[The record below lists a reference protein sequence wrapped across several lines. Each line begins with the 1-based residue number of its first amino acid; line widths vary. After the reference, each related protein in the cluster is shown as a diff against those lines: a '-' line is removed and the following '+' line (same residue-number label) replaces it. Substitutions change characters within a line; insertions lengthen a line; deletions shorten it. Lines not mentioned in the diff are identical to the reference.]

1 MKLALQLALLVG
13 ASTWTLTAQAQDAN
27 LSRAWT
33 SAVLESE
40 HLRTDDRS
48 ARNFELVELIE
59 RDPSHPLAELGLRMV
74 RESANADRM
83 ELFARCLKLD
93 AARLTPA
100 AAAEL
105 ELLRLRYEVLRAS
118 TGGPAPTPS
127 THYLQPAFVLGPLP
141 DVYDAARRAELLNNP
156 RYNAEHRGY
165 PGQKERWRPC
175 STAALDV
182 FVDPDELVGAEYGWG
197 GLAFGFEA
205 PSGGPAWLEVDVTGD
220 AGPRLTTTRG
230 AQPGGALAQIDDPS
244 LRVKLNDGA
253 PQDLDFLELE
263 RPRCV
268 RLPVVLLSGGNEVLV
283 VANFGAR
290 LRLSLRVLGADGRPL
305 SGLKQLRTLPTPGTP
320 VMAEPPQSFPQDAL
334 AWLEMHNTGS
344 ASSLALLGAAHLW
357 LGESV
362 RGSNLLERA
371 VALDPKSVGA
381 RLWAAEYFN
390 GENYA
395 PQSWSRGKAR
405 ALFDELLAEDAQNL
419 RAAGS
424 LLETLGAED
433 REEEALKMVAAA
445 AEAAPQ
451 SPTEALQR
459 AYLYTRLEL
468 DVPAERARQQAA
480 ERAGDSPQVVNA
492 IAQHWTRWGFE
503 RRALQ
508 TREAALD
515 TNGAAPGELTSL
527 AEAAAELGDA
537 QAALNRHRRAAALGD
552 ADAKSALL
560 QHLLQLKQFDAA
572 EAVARELAELGPRN
586 LYYRTA
592 LADIALERGDRAA
605 EREHLLAALKLA
617 PSDRDLRSRL
627 VDLGWS
633 DPAEAFFKR
642 WEVDAQKELASF
654 DPARWNDHVVR
665 AVDAAAVYVFDDG
678 VWEQVNHSRAVARDL
693 EGCEE
698 LGSQSEQEET
708 LRIFTLKGATGELFE
723 PALVNGEYV
732 MPVLE
737 PGDTV
742 EVVWRDTGSYDREG
756 RIVLGSWTF
765 ASQTEPFYLSRY
777 VISAP
782 KHLELELVQR
792 NFNGRHEV
800 LDEGERVTHVFELRE
815 VDRVVP
821 ELGAPPA
828 DWTLPWVQFGTRRS
842 RASMA
847 EQARSELIAS
857 LRATPRLEE
866 AAAKALEGVEGQT
879 NQAQALH
886 RFVSEALDKRNDSL
900 SSATAALLQREGNPA
915 LLYAALLRI
924 AGIDHDLVWSRGVDP
939 RADPEPQPAFP
950 DLGRW
955 LGRMLVVVRPD
966 DGEEAWC
973 NLSVETMPYG
983 ACLNDSPRAE
993 ALSALTGEFVNTP
1006 DVPLDERA
1014 GELSRLALV
1023 LAPDRSAQIELDF
1036 ELTGNMGYSW
1046 KDGLREAPSAA
1057 LKQLATRIATTV
1069 VRGVEVESH
1078 EWRGLADE
1086 APTALHV
1093 KGKHKRYLD
1102 QQKGELT
1109 CRLPFP
1115 QMQMGG
1121 AAGGEGERK
1130 QPYFF
1135 AQTAVRRW
1143 SARIELDPKLKLAQG
1158 VEAFDLRCAGASFV
1172 QTVRPDGEHAFV
1184 VERAL
1189 RIEPFLLPPEQ
1200 FGEWAAFCKKLDE
1213 VDRAKLRIEV
1223 LE

>member
-1 MKLALQLALLVG
+1 MKLAIRIALLVG
-13 ASTWTLTAQAQDAN
+13 ASSWNLAAHAQDAN

-40 HLRTDDRS
+40 HLVTDDRS

-74 RESANADRM
+74 RESASAGRM
-83 ELFARCLKLD
+83 ELFARCAKLD

-141 DVYDAARRAELLNNP
+141 DVYDAARRAALLSDP
-156 RYNAEHRGY
+156 GYNANHRGY
-165 PGQKERWRPC
+165 PGQNERWRPC
-175 STAALDV
+175 SPAALEV

-197 GLAFGFEA
+197 ALAFGFEA
-205 PSGGPAWLEVDVTGD
+205 PQGGPAWLELDLTGD
-220 AGPRLTTTRG
+220 AGPRMTTTRG

-253 PQDLDFLELE
+253 PQGLDFLELE
-263 RPRCV
+263 RTRCV
-268 RLPVVLLSGGNEVLV
+268 RLPVVLLAGGNEVLV

-290 LRLSLRVLGADGRPL
+290 LRFSVRVLGADGRPL
-305 SGLKQLRTLPTPGTP
+305 AGLKPLRTLPTPGAP
-320 VMAEPPQSFPQDAL
+320 VAVEPPQSFPQDAL
-334 AWLEMHNTGS
+334 AWLEMHNTGA

-362 RGSNLLERA
+362 RGSSLLESA

-381 RLWAAEYFN
+381 RIWTAEYFN
-390 GENYA
+390 GETYA
-395 PQSWSRGKAR
+395 PQSWARGKAR

-433 REEEALKMVAAA
+433 REEDALKMLAAA
-445 AEAAPQ
+445 ADAAPQ
-451 SPTEALQR
+451 SPTEPLQR

-468 DVPAERARQQAA
+468 DVPAERARLEAA
-480 ERAGDSPQVVNA
+480 ERAGASPQVVSSL
-492 IAQHWTRWGFE
+492 AQHWSRWGFD

-515 TNGAAPGELTSL
+515 TNAASPGELTSL
-527 AEAAAELGDA
+527 AEASAELGDA
-537 QAALNRHRRAAALGD
+537 EAALARHTRAAALGD

-560 QHLLQLKQFDAA
+560 QHLLQLEQFDAA
-572 EAVARELAELGPRN
+572 EALARELAEREPRN
-586 LYYRTA
+586 TYYRIA
-592 LADIALERGDRAA
+592 LADIALQRGDRAA
-605 EREHLLAALKLA
+605 EREHLLAALQLD
-617 PSDRDLRSRL
+617 PSDRDLRARL
-627 VDLGWS
+627 SDLGWS

-642 WEVDAQKELASF
+642 WTIDAQTELANF

-665 AVDAAAVYVFDDG
+665 AIDAAAVYVFDDG
-678 VWEQVNHSRAVARDL
+678 AWEQVNHSRSVARDL
-693 EGCEE
+693 EGCEA
-698 LGSQSEQEET
+698 LGSQSAQEEM
-708 LRIFTLKGATGELFE
+708 LRIFTLKGASGDVFE

-742 EVVWRDTGSYDREG
+742 EALWRNTGAHDREG
-756 RIVLGSWTF
+756 RIVLGSWMF
-765 ASQTEPFYLSRY
+765 ASQSEPFYLSRY

-782 KHLELELVQR
+782 KHLELELVKR

-800 LDEGERVTHVFELRE
+800 LDEGERVTHVFEVRE

-828 DWTLPWVQFGTRRS
+828 DWTLPWVQFGTQRS

-879 NQAQALH
+879 SQAQALH
-886 RFVSEALDKRNDSL
+886 RFVSQALDKRNDSL

-915 LLYAALLRI
+915 ILYAALLRI

-939 RADPEPQPAFP
+939 RADPEPQPAFL
-950 DLGRW
+950 DLSRW

-973 NLSVETMPYG
+973 NLGVETMPYG
-983 ACLNDSPRAE
+983 ACLNDAPRAE
-993 ALSALTGEFVNTP
+993 ALNALTGDFLNTP
-1006 DVPLDERA
+1006 DVPIDERA
-1014 GELSRLALV
+1014 GEFSRLSLV
-1023 LAPDRSAQIELDF
+1023 LAPDRSAQIDLTF

-1057 LKQLATRIATTV
+1057 LKQLATRIATTL
-1069 VRGVEVESH
+1069 VRGLEVETH

-1086 APTALHV
+1086 APTALLV

-1102 QQKGELT
+1102 QQKGELS

-1115 QMQMGG
+1115 LLQMGG

-1135 AQTAVRRW
+1135 AQSAVRRW
-1143 SARIELDPKLKLAQG
+1143 TARIELDPKLKLSQG
-1158 VEAFDLRCAGASFV
+1158 VEPLDLRCAGASFV
-1172 QTVRPDGEHAFV
+1172 QTVRPDGDHAFV
-1184 VERAL
+1184 VERAI

-1200 FGEWAAFCKKLDE
+1200 FGEWAVFCKKLDE